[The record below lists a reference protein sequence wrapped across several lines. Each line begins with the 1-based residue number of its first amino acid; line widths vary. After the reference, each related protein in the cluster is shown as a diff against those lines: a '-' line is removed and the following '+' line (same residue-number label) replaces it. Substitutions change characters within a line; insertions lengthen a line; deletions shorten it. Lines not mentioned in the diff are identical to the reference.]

1 MLLEE
6 VSARTDFWHGQLSQ
20 LAEPYEAT
28 ARTTGDR
35 MGAITRIAGATLH
48 SIRGLDVCAS
58 RRRATAAMRR
68 RFHGATGGATIR
80 GAICG
85 TYALTASKR
94 ARPTGADRFAGTNAC
109 KPRARDGASFVRA
122 WPTSLTTKCRHHGAS
137 ICGHSFA
144 RRPRSIGS
152 CSRRGRRTSA
162 TCCRQIGARAG
173 RTSGLGPRRRT
184 KRKQIAAP
192 APCRDPGGGQVPQ
205 RRAHVGAGGSRS
217 VAGAALS
224 RHEGTNF
231 LDHRWGR
238 IRRRCTLDA
247 SGLAPRPPRPGAH
260 RRRQAL
266 RETDRQQSRAL
277 AKCHRQRRRPGPM
290 AGRFAGARLPAMKF
304 FPRILRRLLRSVRAR
319 DQNDRIS
326 SPSPRRAIPRSHV
339 RHSSAVQRKPVVE
352 VQIGLGRHHPSRAL
366 QQPEAVPIC
375 TDGGPARRQSR

>member
-144 RRPRSIGS
+144 RRP
-152 CSRRGRRTSA
+152 
-162 TCCRQIGARAG
+162 
-173 RTSGLGPRRRT
+173 
-184 KRKQIAAP
+184 
-192 APCRDPGGGQVPQ
+192 
-205 RRAHVGAGGSRS
+205 
-217 VAGAALS
+217 
-224 RHEGTNF
+224 
-231 LDHRWGR
+231 
-238 IRRRCTLDA
+238 
-247 SGLAPRPPRPGAH
+247 
-260 RRRQAL
+260 
-266 RETDRQQSRAL
+266 
-277 AKCHRQRRRPGPM
+277 
-290 AGRFAGARLPAMKF
+290 
-304 FPRILRRLLRSVRAR
+304 
-319 DQNDRIS
+319 
-326 SPSPRRAIPRSHV
+326 
-339 RHSSAVQRKPVVE
+339 
-352 VQIGLGRHHPSRAL
+352 
-366 QQPEAVPIC
+366 
-375 TDGGPARRQSR
+375 